1 MLRRHRVSL
10 LGVLVLAGSAS
21 LGQAQVVVRAPFV
34 TVVVG
39 RSCVPGRR
47 MVSVQVP
54 GILDVNVGSP
64 APVPGLPPPPPV
76 PPASDELPAPRIL
89 PSAPAVGPVNI
100 PAAPVRA
107 LTVEEFAA
115 AFQPVPGNHEVTLVH
130 PRTGQPVTVQF
141 TLPPGVPK
149 KVRVSRRD
157 LEFDY
162 GRHEVDIRFLL
173 RGRVRVD
180 YD

>member
-1 MLRRHRVSL
+1 M
-10 LGVLVLAGSAS
+10 
-21 LGQAQVVVRAPFV
+21 
-34 TVVVG
+34 T
-39 RSCVPGRR
+39 
-47 MVSVQVP
+47 
-54 GILDVNVGSP
+54 LD
-64 APVPGLPPPPPV
+64 
-76 PPASDELPAPRIL
+76 
-89 PSAPAVGPVNI
+89 
-100 PAAPVRA
+100 
-107 LTVEEFAA
+107 EFAA
-115 AFQPVPGNHEVTLVH
+115 AFQPVPGIHEVTLVH

-141 TLPPGVPK
+141 TLPPGVPR